1 MTQGDNAN
9 AHLPAR
15 RRLLPLNGMCISHEL
30 RLVVSERSN
39 QALSWC
45 KSQVH
50 MFEGDLIVLDKL
62 GAHHEAH
69 RI

>member
-1 MTQGDNAN
+1 MILQ
-9 AHLPAR
+9 R
-15 RRLLPLNGMCISHEL
+15 CINQEFRTS
-30 RLVVSERSN
+30 VSKQSD

-50 MFEGDLIVLDKL
+50 MFEGDLIGFNKL